1 MKGRHSLLLILALT
15 LLLPACRK
23 EVKFELTGELTGLQ
37 TDRLLVIYD
46 DPVARLDTIFPKN
59 GTFTYTFIPD
69 TFTNFRLVNDSG
81 MYIPIF
87 AGKGWEVRLKG
98 SFRHPETEG
107 DGPNSDYRDFL
118 SSISGHENDTAFLRK
133 QAETFIQSLSL
144 IHI

>member
-98 SFRHPETEG
+98 SFATLRQKVT
-107 DGPNSDYRDFL
+107 GPIPTTV
-118 SSISGHENDTAFLRK
+118 IS
-133 QAETFIQSLSL
+133 
-144 IHI
+144 